1 MAPPINRL
9 PRARPAPDAVARPA
23 PDAVVRP
30 APDAVVRPVPD
41 EVLHQLADRG
51 KVPADRGKKP
61 NAKRKFFFD
70 SIRTNV
76 QTAWEL
82 DGLVKGGLANE
93 KGATLY
99 RATLELYEM
108 LGNLNEDERKLIEG
122 ILGKS
127 GLFGRISSG
136 GVGGIRETAYQ
147 LAELFSIVTGEP
159 HPRYPHQGSQSR
171 HRGKKP
177 GWVKHPIFHK
187 FAFDIYLSTKV
198 ADGYLTFD
206 KNGPMG
212 TWVDAFEMLG
222 PYLPDGFV
230 PEPLPGSALQRLKTW
245 CDKI

>member
-1 MAPPINRL
+1 MPPPINRMS
-9 PRARPAPDAVARPA
+9 RTRPAPDAVARPV
-23 PDAVVRP
+23 PDAV
-30 APDAVVRPVPD
+30 ARPVPD

-76 QTAWEL
+76 QTACEL

-99 RATLELYEM
+99 RAAHELYEM

-127 GLFGRISSG
+127 RLFDRISSQ
-136 GVGGIRETAYQ
+136 GVGEIRETAYQ
-147 LAELFSIVTGEP
+147 FALLFSLVTGKP
-159 HPRYPHQGSQSR
+159 HPRYPHQSPNPRQ
-171 HRGKKP
+171 RGPKP
-177 GWVKHPIFHK
+177 GRVKHPIFHK

-198 ADGYLTFD
+198 AGGYLTFD
-206 KNGPMG
+206 KNGTMG
-212 TWVDAFEMLG
+212 TWDE
-222 PYLPDGFV
+222 
-230 PEPLPGSALQRLKTW
+230 ALEKLATY
-245 CDKI
+245 IPNG